1 MNYKGT
7 TSDPYIVTASDCYQE
22 DLDHAILAV
31 GWGVKDNI
39 NYLIVKN
46 SWGTRWGVSGYI
58 LLEFTESGQGACG
71 VLLDSTIP
79 ITN

>member
-7 TSDPYIVTASDCYQE
+7 TQNPYIVTAADCYKE

-31 GWGVKDNI
+31 GWGVKDNT

-58 LLEFTESGQGACG
+58 MLEFTESG
-71 VLLDSTIP
+71 
-79 ITN
+79 